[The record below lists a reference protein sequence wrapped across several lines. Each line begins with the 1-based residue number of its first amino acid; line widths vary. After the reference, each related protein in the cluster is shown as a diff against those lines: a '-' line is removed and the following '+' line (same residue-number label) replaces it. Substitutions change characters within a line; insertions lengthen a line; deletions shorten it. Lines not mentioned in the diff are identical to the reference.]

1 MGLFILARLL
11 LVEICQFC
19 EKQEQVCLAP
29 EVIGLGQ
36 LSVFQEMINV
46 FCDQF
51 RRGSR
56 KHPVLTGKT
65 ALGCQGT
72 GADPLKTDPGV
83 SPGICFIRTVGN
95 RFIWINEEHLSRRQ
109 GPGLSVSRIES
120 GALQYEM
127 NDKFF
132 SGSGTDMTGQTVFP
146 ACVDQTD
153 IKRGFFEIFET
164 AEGGTVG
171 VFYIGHWYSP
181 HFFEINRNRFSFC

>member
-56 KHPVLTGKT
+56 FLREKPHWAAREP
-65 ALGCQGT
+65 ARI
-72 GADPLKTDPGV
+72 PLKP
-83 SPGICFIRTVGN
+83 I
-95 RFIWINEEHLSRRQ
+95 Q
-109 GPGLSVSRIES
+109 
-120 GALQYEM
+120 A
-127 NDKFF
+127 
-132 SGSGTDMTGQTVFP
+132 
-146 ACVDQTD
+146 
-153 IKRGFFEIFET
+153 
-164 AEGGTVG
+164 
-171 VFYIGHWYSP
+171 
-181 HFFEINRNRFSFC
+181 